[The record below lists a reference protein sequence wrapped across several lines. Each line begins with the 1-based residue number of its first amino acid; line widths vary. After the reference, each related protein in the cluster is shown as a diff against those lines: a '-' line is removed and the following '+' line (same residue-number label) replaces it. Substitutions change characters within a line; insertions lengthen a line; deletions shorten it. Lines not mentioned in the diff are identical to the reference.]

1 MPSLPW
7 LQSTLGD
14 PPSARAWRAAL
25 AIVCLMLV
33 APLLL
38 VDVPPLADY
47 PNHLARMVVLANP
60 TDPDLARFYEPHW
73 AIIPDLGIDLL
84 VPPLLHLLPVH
95 VAGRLAI
102 AVIVLL
108 PVLGTVAYSR
118 AIFGVRSWWVL
129 GVGLVAWNQA
139 ALLGFLNFTAGIG
152 LGMLL
157 AAAWITWREHYPARV
172 LALAFFGAIGLFF
185 CHLMGL
191 VCFALLIGPY
201 ELVWAWHHRRPARVA
216 ARLLIAAAPFLV
228 PLLLYAASSLG
239 HMAGD
244 AEFLSAPQK
253 LAHLLVPFEGYI
265 LPFDIATGLIVL
277 AVLAL
282 GRPRTTPAAA
292 LAVALLALF
301 FLAAPFAFQG
311 VANLDTR
318 FVVML
323 GFLLFGALRPRLS
336 RATGCL
342 LAALFAVR
350 MAVLASVWTGHASDL
365 AELRAAIA
373 PVPAGST
380 VFLAS
385 VSVREAPGYWAHAR
399 LGRRLS
405 SGVRLEGHMAA
416 LLAIERHAWWP
427 MLFDNDS
434 QQPVTTREPYRA
446 LADRVG
452 GEIDADALGAV
463 DLCGVDYV
471 LLLDAGALP
480 DLGQFGNGRLGL
492 VTGSDFAALFQVD
505 QRKCGG
511 T

>member
-1 MPSLPW
+1 MRSFPW
-7 LQSTLGD
+7 TQATLSD
-14 PPSARAWRAAL
+14 PPSARLWRAVL
-25 AIVCLMLV
+25 VGVCILLI

-60 TDPDLARFYEPHW
+60 ADPDLVRFYAPHW
-73 AIIPDLGIDLL
+73 AIIPDLGIDIV

-95 VAGRLAI
+95 VAGRLVL

-118 AIFGVRSWWVL
+118 AVFGRRSWWVL

-157 AAAWITWREHYPARV
+157 AAAWIAWRERHPART
-172 LALAFFGAIGLFF
+172 LALAFLGAIGLFF

-191 VCFALLIGPY
+191 ACFALLIGPY
-201 ELVWAWHHRRPARVA
+201 ELTWLWCHRRQAIL
-216 ARLLIAAAPFLV
+216 RLLSTAALFVV
-228 PLLLYAASSLG
+228 PLLLYAVSALG

-244 AEFLSAPQK
+244 MDFLPVPQK
-253 LAHLLVPFEGYI
+253 LAQLLVPFEGYV
-265 LPFDIATGLIVL
+265 LPLDIATGVIVL
-277 AVLAL
+277 ATLL
-282 GRPRTTPAAA
+282 QGRPRATLASA
-292 LAVALLALF
+292 LTVALLALLY
-301 FLAAPFAFQG
+301 LAAPFDFQG
-311 VANLDTR
+311 VANFDTR
-318 FVVML
+318 FVVIL

-336 RATGCL
+336 RATGLL

-350 MAVLASVWTGHASDL
+350 MAVLATVWAGHASDL
-365 AELRAAIA
+365 AQLRTAIA
-373 PVPAGST
+373 PVSPGST

-385 VSVREAPGYWAHAR
+385 VPVREAPAYWAHAP

-405 SGVRLEGHMAA
+405 SGLRLDGHMAA
-416 LLAIERHAWWP
+416 LLPIERRAWWP

-446 LADRVG
+446 LANRVG
-452 GEIDADALGAV
+452 GEIDSDALPKV

-471 LLLDAGALP
+471 LLLEAGAIP
-480 DLGQFGNGRLGL
+480 DLDQFGNGRLSL
-492 VTGSDFAALFQVD
+492 LTRTDFAALFRVD